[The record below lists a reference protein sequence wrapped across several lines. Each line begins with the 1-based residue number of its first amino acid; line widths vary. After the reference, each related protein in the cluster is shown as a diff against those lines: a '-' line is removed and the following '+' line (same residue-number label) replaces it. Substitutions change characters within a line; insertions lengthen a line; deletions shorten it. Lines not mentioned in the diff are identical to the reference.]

1 VLTTGGEAVVAAG
14 DITHLR
20 LDDTDVR

>member
-1 VLTTGGEAVVAAG
+1 VQPTQQGSPVVAVAAG

-20 LDDTDVR
+20 YE